1 MSLPD
6 YIKGAIFDLD
16 GTLLDSMWIWADIDK
31 RFLSKR
37 GIEVP
42 PDYMAAVCAME
53 YRQTAE
59 YTIARFGLKEKPED
73 LMQEWSEMAVG
84 AYATEL
90 KLKPSVRSCLA
101 ELKARGIKLAVATS
115 ATPDMC
121 IPALKNNGVD
131 YLFDA
136 VVTTQEIG
144 KGKAHPDVYLAAAK
158 RLGVTPET
166 CAVYEDNLSAIKT
179 AKNAG
184 FYTVG
189 VYDKFSRS
197 DEKEIRQIAEE
208 FIEFGIRN

>member
-1 MSLPD
+1 MNLPD
-6 YIKGAIFDLD
+6 CIKGAIFDLD

-59 YTIARFGLKEKPED
+59 YTIARFGLNETPED
-73 LMQEWSEMAVG
+73 LMQEWSDMAVS

-90 KLKPSVRSCLA
+90 VLKPKIEQALN
-101 ELKARGIKLAVATS
+101 ELKSKGIKLVVATS

-121 IPALKNNGVD
+121 LPALENNGVLH
-131 YLFDA
+131 LFEG
-136 VVTTQEIG
+136 VVTTCEIG
-144 KGKAHPDVYLAAAK
+144 KGKAHPDVYIEAAK
-158 RLGVTPET
+158 RLGLSPKQ
-166 CAVYEDNLSAIKT
+166 CAVFEDSLRAVKT

-184 FYTVG
+184 FYTIG
-189 VYDKFSRS
+189 VYDKFSSADAR
-197 DEKEIRQIAEE
+197 EIKSIADD
-208 FIEFGIRN
+208 FISFE